1 MTSTDRI
8 ELEGALIEALGPAA
22 LNCPDQDCRSL
33 QWDDIVR
40 VSDFDVTQ
48 ASWCQAKV
56 AGPPEPFA
64 ADIFKTYRAIALR
77 AAKHLTADSSPTS
90 VVSAVMKNLPGSRD
104 WLGEY
109 ARTSPTSVR
118 IQTATRA
125 VSWLTRTAELL
136 GTDSLADHRFDQN
149 FDWKYPGHGLM
160 LRTKVPLVSY
170 ANDASTP
177 ILVAT
182 SPSRAWDDST
192 AFTVLL
198 WSLVVKRSSDHAL
211 VLVHSTGE
219 RIEIEINSMFE
230 RGIEAAARAAL
241 AVSQRD
247 IGPDG
252 LDRSPSFFTC
262 QSCAWHDP
270 CTQRQESEDRPPV
283 RGGIRLGLK
292 STSG

>member
-1 MTSTDRI
+1 MTSTDRAD
-8 ELEGALIEALGPAA
+8 LERVLIEVLEPAA
-22 LNCPDQDCRSL
+22 LNCHDQDCRSL
-33 QWDDIVR
+33 EWEDIVR
-40 VSDFDVTQ
+40 VSDFDVSQ

-64 ADIFKTYRAIALR
+64 ADIFKTYRAIGLR
-77 AAKHLTADSSPTS
+77 AAKHVTADSSPTS
-90 VVSAVMKNLPGSRD
+90 AVSAVMKNSHHVKD
-104 WLGEY
+104 WIGDY
-109 ARTSPTSVR
+109 VRASPESVR

-125 VSWLTRTAELL
+125 ISWLTRTAEML
-136 GTDSLADHRFDQN
+136 GTDDLADYRFDQN

-160 LRTKVPLVSY
+160 LRTKVPLVGY

-177 ILVAT
+177 VLVTT
-182 SPSRAWDDST
+182 SPSPAWDDSV

-211 VLVHSTGE
+211 ILAHSTGE
-219 RIEIEINSMFE
+219 RLEIEIDSLLE
-230 RGIEAAARAAL
+230 RGIAAATHAAL

-247 IGPDG
+247 VGPEG

-262 QSCAWHDP
+262 QSCAWHHP
-270 CTQRQESEDRPPV
+270 CVQRQESEDRPPV

-292 STSG
+292 STAV

>member
-8 ELEGALIEALGPAA
+8 ELERALIEALGPAA

-149 FDWKYPGHGLM
+149 FDWKYPGHGSTRQ
-160 LRTKVPLVSY
+160 LRQRRLNSNTCSNK
-170 ANDASTP
+170 P
-177 ILVAT
+177 I
-182 SPSRAWDDST
+182 
-192 AFTVLL
+192 
-198 WSLVVKRSSDHAL
+198 SSVGRFHR
-211 VLVHSTGE
+211 VH
-219 RIEIEINSMFE
+219 
-230 RGIEAAARAAL
+230 RAAL
-241 AVSQRD
+241 EPRCEALFRSRS
-247 IGPDG
+247 GPSA
-252 LDRSPSFFTC
+252 LHR
-262 QSCAWHDP
+262 
-270 CTQRQESEDRPPV
+270 
-283 RGGIRLGLK
+283 
-292 STSG
+292 